1 MTWQMVAKDV
11 FDNITKMS
19 YKHDMNAELKQTRLG
34 RGHTQQVAAARLGV
48 TQAYFSMLEN
58 GERKPSSALARKLM
72 REYGLSPTVLPVSD
86 TPLNTTPV
94 FMARELAALG
104 YPGFAHLRR
113 GLKRMNPAKFLL
125 AALEQNNLEARVAEG
140 LPWLVFRYPD
150 MDFNWL
156 VTQARMKNLQNRL
169 GFAVTMAKLASHNP
183 ALEGPER
190 SLADSKLEREDTFCR
205 ELNDVERDW
214 LRENRSEQAA
224 QWNLLSDLR
233 PDQMR
238 YVA

>member
-1 MTWQMVAKDV
+1 
-11 FDNITKMS
+11 
-19 YKHDMNAELKQTRLG
+19 MNAELKQARLE

-58 GERKPSSALARKLM
+58 GERKPSSMLARKLM
-72 REYGLSPTVLPVSD
+72 RGYGLSPTVLPVSD
-86 TPLNTTPV
+86 TLLNTTPV

-113 GLKRMNPAKFLL
+113 GSKKVNPAEFLL
-125 AALEQNNLEARVAEG
+125 TALEQNNLEARVAEG

-150 MDFNWL
+150 MDFAWL
-156 VTQARMKNLQNRL
+156 VTQARTKNLQNRL
-169 GFAVTMAKLASHNP
+169 GFTVTLAKLASHKA
-183 ALEGPER
+183 ALEAPEQA
-190 SLADSKLEREDTFCR
+190 LAESKLVKEDSFCR
-205 ELNDVERDW
+205 VLNNAESRW

-224 QWNLLSDLR
+224 QWNLLSDLS
-233 PDQMR
+233 PDQLR

>member
-1 MTWQMVAKDV
+1 
-11 FDNITKMS
+11 
-19 YKHDMNAELKQTRLG
+19 MNAELKQTRLE

-58 GERKPSSALARKLM
+58 GERKPSSMLARKLM
-72 REYGLSPTVLPVSD
+72 RGYGLSPTVLPVSD

-113 GLKRMNPAKFLL
+113 GSKKVNPAEFLL
-125 AALEQNNLEARVAEG
+125 TALEQNNLEARVAEG

-150 MDFNWL
+150 MDFAWL
-156 VTQARMKNLQNRL
+156 VTQARTKNLQNRL
-169 GFAVTMAKLASHNP
+169 GFTVTLAKLASHKA
-183 ALEGPER
+183 ALEAPEQA
-190 SLADSKLEREDTFCR
+190 LAESKLVKEDSFCR
-205 ELNDVERDW
+205 VLNDAESRW

-224 QWNLLSDLR
+224 QWNLLSDLS
-233 PDQMR
+233 PDQLR